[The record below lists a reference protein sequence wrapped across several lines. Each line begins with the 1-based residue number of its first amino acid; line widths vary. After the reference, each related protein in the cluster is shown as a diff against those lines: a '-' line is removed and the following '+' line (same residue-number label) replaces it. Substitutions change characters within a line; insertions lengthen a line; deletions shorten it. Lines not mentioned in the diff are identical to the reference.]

1 MKKLFLILIGISLYT
16 FAFGQSFA
24 LKGIV
29 SSTDGELLPGVNVRL
44 KGATIGTITNLD
56 GQYQINV
63 KIGDVLEFSYIG
75 FKKQEVSIK
84 GKKDL
89 NIVLSPDQT
98 DLEEVVVVGYL
109 LVNCV
114 RYQPVVSK
122 MHYQESCL
130 DFLASNVQDSQ
141 VKMLPIFLFVV
152 SVR

>member
-1 MKKLFLILIGISLYT
+1 MVIRMKKLFLILIGISLYT

-98 DLEEVVVVGYL
+98 DLEEVVVVG
-109 LVNCV
+109 
-114 RYQPVVSK
+114 
-122 MHYQESCL
+122 
-130 DFLASNVQDSQ
+130 
-141 VKMLPIFLFVV
+141 
-152 SVR
+152 